1 MVGLVL
7 REFLD
12 LRYKTLG
19 KRVTVQRKTMVL
31 VGKGKHLI
39 LKLQKRLWTVS
50 WIVHV
55 NSNLSC
61 VYKQTLDLNF
71 LLIEL
76 ELKLK
81 HF

>member
-39 LKLQKRLWTVS
+39 LKLQKRL
-50 WIVHV
+50 
-55 NSNLSC
+55 
-61 VYKQTLDLNF
+61 
-71 LLIEL
+71 
-76 ELKLK
+76 
-81 HF
+81 